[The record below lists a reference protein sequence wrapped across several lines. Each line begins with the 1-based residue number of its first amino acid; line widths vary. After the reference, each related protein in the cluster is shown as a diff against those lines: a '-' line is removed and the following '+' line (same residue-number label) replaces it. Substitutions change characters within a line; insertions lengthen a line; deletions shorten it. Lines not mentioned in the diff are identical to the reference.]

1 LPALTENVSRNAML
15 MRSIAR
21 TPLPNPD
28 KTLILDVKFPET
40 RCRVGKGKNLATT
53 GVTKRM
59 LRIRSAIA

>member
-1 LPALTENVSRNAML
+1 ML